1 MNKSKRRGTGRTG
14 ASSCIEID
22 GATQAKVETPHSKD
36 SKSEGEVKER
46 EQ

>member
-1 MNKSKRRGTGRTG
+1 MNKSKRRGTSRTG
-14 ASSCIEID
+14 ASSRIEID